1 MARVAALAVVAGLLA
16 PALMSSALEAQ
27 ISLVP
32 AQHPVYDWLYHQR
45 VLGNIH
51 RFSYEAQ
58 PLSRGTITSYL
69 VRLDARRDR
78 LGSHD
83 RELLRQFLQELSPEG
98 MEEAAEQ
105 NLFKGEGNV
114 FQRAIRNFKEQKEP
128 HLYAY
133 TDSAYSYAIDVFY
146 GQRYLSAE
154 DGEGTFNTVLVEK
167 GVRGFASFYD
177 HFGLHM
183 EVGNLSAQSDRRGL
197 FFDPLYDKTFSV
209 VEEERGNSNYFEAM
223 TSLEYG
229 VISAHVGHG
238 ALRYGAG
245 FGDPLILSQDASK
258 FDWIRLNLDLNVFRY
273 TVLFGNPTA
282 DTDDGILILEGDTVS
297 TRLAP
302 KRWLA
307 MHRFEFLPGD
317 RLKIAFTEMVM
328 QSGRSLDLAYVNP
341 VSPIFLSELDNETR
355 DNVMWI
361 LEATWR
367 LVPGLEVHGAL
378 LVDDASVFG
387 NIFRGR
393 REGECTSEVRDGCN
407 PDRAFD
413 IGATGSL
420 NSGWDVSVGYQR
432 IEPWVYSHFQRLN
445 AFEQRGFG
453 FGNQLGPN
461 SDQVRVQVRKWLP
474 RRAWVRAWLATTRRG
489 LNPVDGNGEVTNN
502 VGGDILLGS
511 RPRASG
517 EIGFLEGADV
527 HKYREIGI
535 EGVIEPW
542 RGIKLSVRY
551 ELRDITQGTRLP
563 DRDLFD
569 IRLTI
574 GF

>member
-1 MARVAALAVVAGLLA
+1 
-16 PALMSSALEAQ
+16 MSSALKAQ

-69 VRLDARRDR
+69 EQLADRPGR
-78 LGSHD
+78 LGGHD
-83 RELLRQFLQELSPEG
+83 RELLRQFMQELSPEG
-98 MEEAAEQ
+98 ILEAAEQ

-114 FQRAIRNFKEQKEP
+114 VERLIRNFREQKEP
-128 HLYAY
+128 HVYAY
-133 TDSAYSYAIDVFY
+133 ADSAYAYAIDAFY

-154 DGEGTFNTVLVEK
+154 DETGTFSTVLVEK
-167 GVRGFASFYD
+167 GVRGFASFYG

-183 EVGNLSAQSDRRGL
+183 ELGNLSARSDRRGL
-197 FFDPLYDKTFSV
+197 LFAPLYDKTFSV
-209 VEEERGNSNYFEAM
+209 VRQEGKTNSNRFEAM

-229 VISAHVGHG
+229 VISAHIGHG
-238 ALRYGAG
+238 AVRYGAG

-258 FDWIRLNLDLNVFRY
+258 FDWIRLNLDLNIFRY
-273 TVLFGNPTA
+273 TAFFGNPTA
-282 DTDDGILILEGDTVS
+282 DTEDGILILGGDTVS
-297 TRLAP
+297 TRVTP
-302 KRWLA
+302 QRWLV
-307 MHRFEFLPGD
+307 MHRFEILPNDG
-317 RLKIAFTEMVM
+317 LKIAFTEMIM
-328 QSGRSLDLAYVNP
+328 QSGRGLDLAYANP
-341 VSPIFLSELDNETR
+341 ISPLFLGELDNGTR
-355 DNVMWI
+355 DNAMWI
-361 LEATWR
+361 MEVTWR
-367 LVPGLEVHGAL
+367 PLDGLEVHGSVL
-378 LVDDASVFG
+378 IDDAKLFTDL
-387 NIFRGR
+387 FRGR
-393 REGECTSEVRDGCN
+393 REGECTSQVTDGCN

-413 IGATGSL
+413 IGATGSF

-432 IEPWVYSHFQRLN
+432 IEPWVYTHFQQLN

-461 SDQVRVQVRKWLP
+461 SDQARLQVRKWLP
-474 RRAWVRAWLATTRRG
+474 RRGSVRAWVATTRRG
-489 LNPVDGNGEVTNN
+489 LNPVDEAGEVTDNI
-502 VGGDILLGS
+502 GGDILRGS
-511 RPRASG
+511 RPRGNG
-517 EIGFLEGADV
+517 ELGFLERADIQ
-527 HKYREIGI
+527 KYRELGI
-535 EGVIEPW
+535 EAVIEPW
-542 RGIKLSVRY
+542 RGIRFSARY